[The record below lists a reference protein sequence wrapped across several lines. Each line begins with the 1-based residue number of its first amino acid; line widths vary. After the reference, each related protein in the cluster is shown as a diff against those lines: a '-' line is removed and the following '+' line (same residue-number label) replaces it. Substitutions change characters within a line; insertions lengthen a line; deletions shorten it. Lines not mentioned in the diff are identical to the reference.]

1 MEIHPIRNE
10 DDYKQVMAEIDR
22 IILAAPGTPEGDL
35 LEVLA
40 VLASDYERRY
50 HAIPPQAQAA

>member
-10 DDYKQVMAEIDR
+10 EDYKQAMAEIDR
-22 IILAAPGTPEGDL
+22 IILADSGTPEGDR

-40 VLASDYERRY
+40 VLASEYERRF
-50 HAIPPQAQAA
+50 HAIPSQAQAA